1 MDEIEEVKNKIDL
14 LGYIRNT
21 YDLGKETKSSGGYLF
36 KNCPMCNSTSSKSG
50 DAGHFYINPNTNS
63 YSSFSGCCKGGS
75 IIDFLMEFYKVDKKE
90 AIDKAK
96 DIAGIRRSGGN
107 NQMNNNTKPN
117 TNSQSNKQEEARKE
131 AEKKEFIRNQKK
143 QFIVDNLTKQSPE
156 NKQKVYEYLASRGIS
171 KEIGDK
177 YHLFISNEVYEDKN
191 IGTEGTS
198 RIVVPIYYDNEPISY
213 VARALTEVEG
223 RAKALN
229 SAGTQIPLNIE
240 YITKELQPGDDKF
253 IYICEG
259 WADALSFEDV
269 GKKAIALHST
279 QQINKLKEYIEKNTF
294 TSSKYTYML
303 CCDNDEAGH
312 KANSELAE
320 YFTDKNI
327 NYHKVSIPKEYKDVN
342 EWYISI
348 GNKDIFKG
356 LLNPFKNQTVLNY
369 IDDSFLNDIERMKG
383 FKGRST
389 GFKNLDK
396 EINGVVP
403 GLYVLGAISSLG
415 KTTYITQLAD
425 QMASR
430 EEHII
435 FFSLEQSR
443 FELVAKSI
451 SRQTCILN
459 PKEAKTSLSIMQNT
473 DVADITIKA
482 VEQYQPIAHNTII
495 VEGNFNINVI
505 SIREYVEQYIAF
517 TGIKPVVVLDYLQI
531 LRPINDR
538 LTDKQQ
544 VDYNVTELKRI
555 SRDYDIPIFVICSFN
570 RDNYTTTVD
579 FTSFKESGA
588 IEYSADVVMGLQL
601 KVMEEIQ
608 EMKKP
613 TISQIRNKINDA
625 KNETPRRVE
634 LIGLK
639 NRNGKSYFKC
649 NYKYYPAFNYF
660 EEADTIPE
668 YTNNQTR
675 RYNNTN
681 SWDTDLPF

>member
-1 MDEIEEVKNKIDL
+1 MDELEEVKSKIDL
-14 LGYIRNT
+14 LEYVRSN

-75 IIDFLMEFYKVDKKE
+75 IIDFLMEFYNLGKKE

-107 NQMNNNTKPN
+107 NQMNSNTKPS
-117 TNSQSNKQEEARKE
+117 TNNQSNKQEEARKE

-143 QFIVDNLTKQSPE
+143 QFIVDNLAKQSPE

-198 RIVVPIYYDNEPISY
+198 RIVIPIYYDNEPMSY

-229 SAGTQIPLNIE
+229 SAGPQIPLNIE
-240 YITKELQPGDDKF
+240 YITKELQPGEDKF

-294 TSSKYTYML
+294 TASKYVYML

-312 KANSELAE
+312 KANLELAE
-320 YFTDKNI
+320 YFTDNNI
-327 NYHKVSIPKEYKDVN
+327 SYHKMQIPEEYNDIN
-342 EWYISI
+342 EWYIAT
-348 GNKDIFKG
+348 GDKDTFKK
-356 LLNPFKNQTVLNY
+356 LLNPFTKQTVLDY
-369 IDDSFLNDIERMKG
+369 IDNSFLKDIERMKG

-389 GFKNLDK
+389 GFRNLDK

-430 EEHII
+430 GEHII

-451 SRQTCILN
+451 SRQTCMLN
-459 PKEAKTSLSIMQNT
+459 PKEAKTSLAIMQNT

-613 TISQIRNKINDA
+613 TVSQIRNKINDA

-649 NYKYYPAFNYF
+649 DYKYYPAFNYF

-675 RYNNTN
+675 RGYN
-681 SWDTDLPF
+681 SFDTDLPF

>member
-1 MDEIEEVKNKIDL
+1 M
-14 LGYIRNT
+14 
-21 YDLGKETKSSGGYLF
+21 
-36 KNCPMCNSTSSKSG
+36 
-50 DAGHFYINPNTNS
+50 
-63 YSSFSGCCKGGS
+63 
-75 IIDFLMEFYKVDKKE
+75 
-90 AIDKAK
+90 
-96 DIAGIRRSGGN
+96 
-107 NQMNNNTKPN
+107 
-117 TNSQSNKQEEARKE
+117 
-131 AEKKEFIRNQKK
+131 
-143 QFIVDNLTKQSPE
+143 
-156 NKQKVYEYLASRGIS
+156 
-171 KEIGDK
+171 
-177 YHLFISNEVYEDKN
+177 
-191 IGTEGTS
+191 
-198 RIVVPIYYDNEPISY
+198 
-213 VARALTEVEG
+213 
-223 RAKALN
+223 
-229 SAGTQIPLNIE
+229 
-240 YITKELQPGDDKF
+240 
-253 IYICEG
+253 
-259 WADALSFEDV
+259 
-269 GKKAIALHST
+269 
-279 QQINKLKEYIEKNTF
+279 
-294 TSSKYTYML
+294 
-303 CCDNDEAGH
+303 
-312 KANSELAE
+312 
-320 YFTDKNI
+320 
-327 NYHKVSIPKEYKDVN
+327 
-342 EWYISI
+342 
-348 GNKDIFKG
+348 
-356 LLNPFKNQTVLNY
+356 
-369 IDDSFLNDIERMKG
+369 
-383 FKGRST
+383 
-389 GFKNLDK
+389 
-396 EINGVVP
+396 
-403 GLYVLGAISSLG
+403 
-415 KTTYITQLAD
+415 
-425 QMASR
+425 
-430 EEHII
+430 
-435 FFSLEQSR
+435 
-443 FELVAKSI
+443 AKSI